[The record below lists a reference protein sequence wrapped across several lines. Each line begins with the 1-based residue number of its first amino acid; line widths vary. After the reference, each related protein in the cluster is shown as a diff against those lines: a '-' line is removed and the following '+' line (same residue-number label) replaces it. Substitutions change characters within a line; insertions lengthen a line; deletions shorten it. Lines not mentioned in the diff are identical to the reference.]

1 MKILPLLGISSTQ
14 KRAERQAQ
22 AYRDLIRKEA
32 KIGGQLFGPVPAGH
46 RREFFC
52 LDQYTWIWHEEWTD
66 EYRKHRVVTTRYDV
80 RLNTVLKAQD
90 NQPYQPVPLAEA
102 INLYQAVELYEKRV
116 EELYTKQ
123 LPAA

>member
-1 MKILPLLGISSTQ
+1 MKILPLLGFNSTQ
-14 KRAERQAQ
+14 KRAERHAQ
-22 AYRDLIRKEA
+22 AYRELIRKEA

-66 EYRKHRVVTTRYDV
+66 DRRQHRVVTTRYDV
-80 RLNTVLKAQD
+80 RPNAVLKAQD

-116 EELYTKQ
+116 GELYRTQ
-123 LPAA
+123 PQAA

>member
-1 MKILPLLGISSTQ
+1 MKILPLLGINSTQ